1 MWQSKIQQ
9 VTMWRLT
16 MRKSCLRQLQ
26 TWQLQMRQLTV
37 RQLAMWQRNC
47 STFALLA
54 VMLLAAP
61 LPAQTITVRDG
72 AGLPV
77 TVKAPA
83 TRVASLMGSAI
94 DIIVAL
100 GAADRVA
107 ARTRY
112 DTASAVAKAINVGGG
127 VDPSMEMLLSARPDL
142 FIAWNGQ
149 RNSAVVSRMR
159 EVGVP
164 VYLLETKDTTALFA
178 AVRDIGALLGITP
191 RATAAANALR
201 AELRAAQ
208 RQITRRPRPRAV
220 YVISRAPVII
230 SAAKSYMAELISVA
244 GADNPFAD
252 VPGEFPTLSLEVFL
266 ARDPDV
272 IITGRREGAGSQLER
287 LRETPG
293 WRDLRAVKN
302 GAVIE
307 VDGMAW
313 GRPNLHFGVLVRDL
327 AASLQRVPASAIRV
341 R

>member
-1 MWQSKIQQ
+1 MPRMSRSI
-9 VTMWRLT
+9 VAM
-16 MRKSCLRQLQ
+16 SA
-26 TWQLQMRQLTV
+26 TV
-37 RQLAMWQRNC
+37 
-47 STFALLA
+47 LLGGT
-54 VMLLAAP
+54 
-61 LPAQTITVRDG
+61 LPAQAATVRDG
-72 AGLPV
+72 AGLTV
-77 TVKAPA
+77 TVTAPA

-127 VDPSMEMLLSARPDL
+127 VDPSIESLLSARPDL
-142 FIAWNGQ
+142 FVAWNGQ
-149 RNSAVVSRMR
+149 RSAPVVNRMR
-159 EVGVP
+159 AAGVP
-164 VYLLETKDTTALFA
+164 VYLVETKDTTGLFA
-178 AVRDIGALLGITP
+178 TVRDLGALLGMAP
-191 RATAAANALR
+191 RAAAAAAALR

-208 RQITRRPRPRAV
+208 QVRPKGPRPKAV
-220 YVISRAPVII
+220 YVISQSPVII
-230 SAAKSYMAELISVA
+230 SASKSYMAELISVA

-252 VPGEFPTLSLEVFL
+252 VQGEFPTLSLEAFL

-272 IITGRREGAGSQLER
+272 IITGRREGGVSPLAR
-287 LRETPG
+287 MRETPG

-313 GRPNLHFGVLVRDL
+313 GRPNLHVGGLVRDL
-327 AASLQRVPASAIRV
+327 ATALQRVPTSAIRV

>member
-1 MWQSKIQQ
+1 M
-9 VTMWRLT
+9 
-16 MRKSCLRQLQ
+16 RQLN
-26 TWQLQMRQLTV
+26 MRQLTLGQLNV
-37 RQLAMWQRNC
+37 RVSKMWQRYR
-47 STFALLA
+47 STVALLA
-54 VMLLAAP
+54 LVLLAAP

-77 TVKAPA
+77 TVKAPVM
-83 TRVASLMGSAI
+83 RVASLVGSAI

-112 DTASAVAKAINVGGG
+112 DTLSAVATATNVGGG

-149 RNSAVVSRMR
+149 RNSAVVNRMR

-178 AVRDIGALLGITP
+178 AVRDIGALLSITP
-191 RATAAANALR
+191 RATVAATALR

-208 RQITRRPRPRAV
+208 RQATRRPRPRAV

-272 IITGRREGAGSQLER
+272 IITGRREGAGSQLDR

-302 GAVIE
+302 GSVIE

-327 AASLQRVPASAIRV
+327 AASLQRVPATAVRV

>member
-1 MWQSKIQQ
+1 MPLLNLSQRYRSAIA
-9 VTMWRLT
+9 V
-16 MRKSCLRQLQ
+16 
-26 TWQLQMRQLTV
+26 
-37 RQLAMWQRNC
+37 LAVV
-47 STFALLA
+47 LLA
-54 VMLLAAP
+54 PP
-61 LPAQTITVRDG
+61 LRAQSITVRDG

-83 TRVASLMGSAI
+83 TRVASLMGSAV

-100 GAADRVA
+100 GAADRIA

-112 DTASAVAKAINVGGG
+112 DTASAVAKATNLGGG
-127 VDPSMEMLLSARPDL
+127 MDPSIETLLSARPDL
-142 FIAWNGQ
+142 FIAWSGQ
-149 RNSAVVSRMR
+149 RNAAVVSRMR
-159 EVGVP
+159 ELGVP

-178 AVRDIGALLGITP
+178 TVRDIGALLGIAP
-191 RATAAANALR
+191 RATAAASTLR
-201 AELRAAQ
+201 AELRTVQQQ
-208 RQITRRPRPRAV
+208 RQVTRRARPRAV

-230 SAAKSYMAELISVA
+230 SASKSYMAELISVA

-252 VPGEFPTLSLEVFL
+252 VQGEFPTLSLEAFL

-287 LRETPG
+287 LRDTPG

-313 GRPNLHFGVLVRDL
+313 GRPNLHVGTLVREL
-327 AASLQRVPASAIRV
+327 AASLQRIPVSAIKAR
-341 R
+341 

>member
-1 MWQSKIQQ
+1 MSRSI
-9 VTMWRLT
+9 VAM
-16 MRKSCLRQLQ
+16 SA
-26 TWQLQMRQLTV
+26 TV
-37 RQLAMWQRNC
+37 
-47 STFALLA
+47 LLGGT
-54 VMLLAAP
+54 
-61 LPAQTITVRDG
+61 LPAQAATVRDG
-72 AGLPV
+72 AGLTV

-127 VDPSMEMLLSARPDL
+127 VDPSIETLLSARPDL
-142 FIAWNGQ
+142 FVAWNGQ
-149 RNSAVVSRMR
+149 RNAPVVNRMR
-159 EVGVP
+159 AAGVP
-164 VYLLETKDTTALFA
+164 VYLVETKDTTGLFA
-178 AVRDIGALLGITP
+178 TVRDLGALLGMAP
-191 RATAAANALR
+191 RAAAASAALR
-201 AELRAAQ
+201 AELRAVQ
-208 RQITRRPRPRAV
+208 QVRPKGPRPKAV
-220 YVISRAPVII
+220 YVISQSPVII
-230 SAAKSYMAELISVA
+230 SASKSYMAELIGVA

-252 VPGEFPTLSLEVFL
+252 VQGEFPTLSLEAFL

-272 IITGRREGAGSQLER
+272 IITGRREDGTPQLAR
-287 LRETPG
+287 MRATPG

-313 GRPNLHFGVLVRDL
+313 GRPNLHVGALVRDL
-327 AASLQRVPASAIRV
+327 AAALQRIPTSAIRA